1 MIARHRGDIRAH
13 TRWRPA
19 AQAAAPPALPVP
31 DAEELLEEPHFLEH
45 FEGRQRRPHLPI
57 VAATLIVLAVI
68 AGQQH
73 TARAPATPRLPSTP
87 RQWVDQWTAAS
98 LENPAR
104 VCDQLFAP
112 ALASAFK
119 ADTGHNCAWYYTSVK
134 STSFRVRHIL
144 QDGVAAAVEA
154 QQVGAGRR
162 WGYFT
167 VLLSHVHG
175 GWRAVDLVPGGSVR
189 TR

>member
-1 MIARHRGDIRAH
+1 MIARHRGDLHAH
-13 TRWRPA
+13 TRWRPSA
-19 AQAAAPPALPVP
+19 AAAAPPALPVP
-31 DAEELLEEPHFLEH
+31 AAEEQPEKPQGSEQL
-45 FEGRQRRPHLPI
+45 GARQRRPYAL
-57 VAATLIVLAVI
+57 VAVATLIALAVI

-73 TARAPATPRLPSTP
+73 TARAPAPAPLPSTP

-119 ADTGHNCAWYYTSVK
+119 ADAGHSCKWYYTSVK
-134 STSFRVRHIL
+134 STSFRIRHVL
-144 QDGVAAAVEA
+144 QDGGTAAVEA
-154 QQVGAGRR
+154 QQVGARR
-162 WGYFT
+162 KWGYFT
-167 VLLSHVHG
+167 VVLSHVNG
-175 GWRAVDLVPGGSVR
+175 GWQAVDVVPGGSVR